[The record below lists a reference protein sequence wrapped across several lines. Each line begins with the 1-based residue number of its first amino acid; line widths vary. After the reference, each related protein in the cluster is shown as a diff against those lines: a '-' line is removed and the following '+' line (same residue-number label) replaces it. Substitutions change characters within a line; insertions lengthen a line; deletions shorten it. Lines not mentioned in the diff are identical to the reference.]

1 MNKPNNVRVKDIVEG
16 YKGIMDLDL
25 THVQEGLKKQMADQ
39 HMKDIDDY
47 KTEQSKLSPRLRYEN
62 TIERIR
68 KLHHYENEK
77 QKKRAEIQTETQ
89 IKRNELYNSCQ
100 NCITYNIHD

>member
-25 THVQEGLKKQMADQ
+25 THVQEELKKQMVDQ

-47 KTEQSKLSPRLRYEN
+47 KAEQAKLSPRLRYEN

-68 KLHHYENEK
+68 KLHQIDEEK

-89 IKRNELYNSCQ
+89 IKRNELYNSR
-100 NCITYNIHD
+100 